1 MRPPRFEVMRQRSDR
16 LEVEVS
22 VGDRVVDVRVSGE
35 IDIATVAQ
43 FRSVLWAQPPR
54 PLLRLD
60 LSAVPVFSAAAIRT
74 LVAAHLGVRARGGE
88 LVLVDPHPMI
98 LRVLHG
104 TGLHRVIP
112 VEDAP
117 RLTLPAGRPPAEAPR
132 TSREDQRVD
141 VPAPAPPGDAAP
153 FAAAAVRRPWAAT
166 DASRSRVPADRRP
179 SPQGRTR
186 PALPYRP
193 LAAV

>member
-1 MRPPRFEVMRQRSDR
+1 MRQRSDR

-22 VGDRVVDVRVSGE
+22 IGDRVVDVRVAGE

-112 VEDAP
+112 VEDTP
-117 RLTLPAGRPPAEAPR
+117 RVTLPAGRPPAEAPR
-132 TSREDQRVD
+132 TSRADQHVD
-141 VPAPAPPGDAAP
+141 VPAPTPPGDAVP
-153 FAAAAVRRPWAAT
+153 FAAGPVRRSWAVT
-166 DASRSRVPADRRP
+166 DVSRSRVPADRRP
-179 SPQGRTR
+179 APQGRTR

>member
-1 MRPPRFEVMRQRSDR
+1 MRQRSDR

-22 VGDRVVDVRVSGE
+22 VGDRVVDVRVAGE

-112 VEDAP
+112 VEDTP

-132 TSREDQRVD
+132 TSRDHRHTD
-141 VPAPAPPGDAAP
+141 VPAPTPPGDAVP
-153 FAAAAVRRPWAAT
+153 FVVAAVRRSWAVT

-179 SPQGRTR
+179 SPAGRTR
-186 PALPYRP
+186 PPLPYRP

>member
-1 MRPPRFEVMRQRSDR
+1 MRQRSDR

-22 VGDRVVDVRVSGE
+22 IGERAVDVRVAGE

-54 PLLRLD
+54 PVLRLD
-60 LSAVPVFSAAAIRT
+60 LSAVPVFSAPAIRT

-98 LRVLHG
+98 LRVLRG
-104 TGLHRVIP
+104 AGLHRVIP
-112 VEDAP
+112 VAEATP
-117 RLTLPAGRPPAEAPR
+117 RLTLPAGRPPAEAVDA
-132 TSREDQRVD
+132 SREGRRAD
-141 VPAPAPPGDAAP
+141 VPTPADAVPSVPGP
-153 FAAAAVRRPWAAT
+153 GRRSWAAT
-166 DASRSRVPADRRP
+166 DVSRSRTPVDRRP
-179 SPQGRTR
+179 ADPTPVGRTY
-186 PALPYRP
+186 PALSYRP